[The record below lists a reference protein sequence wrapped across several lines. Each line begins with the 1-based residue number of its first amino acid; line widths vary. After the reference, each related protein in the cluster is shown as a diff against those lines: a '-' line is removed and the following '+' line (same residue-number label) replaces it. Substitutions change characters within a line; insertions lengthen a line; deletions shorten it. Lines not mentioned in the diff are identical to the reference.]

1 MVESGSGACPLGW
14 KADVSPDTVC
24 ATNHLQEAAE
34 VVVSKL
40 GERKLAWL
48 SGLAMVWAMLV
59 IAYGSSA
66 LPFLTDSVMMLA
78 FAALALS
85 VLVVLLVRRP

>member
-1 MVESGSGACPLGW
+1 
-14 KADVSPDTVC
+14 
-24 ATNHLQEAAE
+24 
-34 VVVSKL
+34 VVSKL